1 MDIDGVLRA
10 MTLEEK
16 ARLLSGVSHWKT
28 APLSER
34 NIPSIFL
41 SDGPHGLRKQEG
53 KEDHLGIAESVP
65 STCFPT
71 ASALTCSF
79 DPELAY
85 EVGRA
90 IGEEAVAQG
99 VQVVL
104 GPGVNIK
111 RHPLCGRNFEYF
123 SEDPWL
129 SGKMGA
135 AMVRGIQ
142 SCGVAAC
149 IKHLAANNQEHA
161 RMVSD
166 SVVDDRALHEVY
178 LAPFEHVVREAH
190 PWSVMTAY
198 NRLNGVYCSE
208 NAWLLQD
215 MLRDTWGFDG
225 AVVSDWGAMDDPV
238 ASVAAGLDL
247 CMPGPREDMT
257 EALVAAVRS
266 GELRECN
273 LAAAARRVL
282 ELVERNANGASSKS
296 PATDAP
302 AVPSGPAPAASTSPA
317 PVAPAAE
324 DPAQSH
330 MYREHLA
337 LARKAAAKSAV
348 LLENDGILPLNGTEK
363 MAVIGAFA
371 REPRY
376 QGSGSSRI
384 NPVELDDAW
393 EALCLA
399 GVDAVYAAGYEAE
412 TGNTNEVLLDEA
424 VHVAR
429 NADVALVFAGLPA
442 RYESEGFDRK
452 LMVMPRGM
460 CELIKRVC
468 AANPRTVV
476 VLQGGAPMEMP
487 WRYLPAAVLLMY
499 LSGCQG
505 GAATADVLLGRV
517 NPQGKLAESWPAA
530 LEDTALGADYPDM
543 DRCVEY
549 REGLYVGYR
558 YYDAAGVEPAY
569 PFGYGLSYT
578 RFAYGDAR
586 VDPVAGGLAASCI
599 VENVGGCAGCETVQL
614 YVAARDS
621 AVYREPQRLAGICKV
636 ELEPGQRATVTVELG
651 AEAFRYWDVDAHAWR
666 IDAGK
671 YEVRMGSSSRDIRLN
686 AVVELHAGEVF
697 PVKQWSSAP
706 GDSGAAVPL
715 SAVAPRLQPRS
726 AARVLEAYRNPTPH
740 GFTDE
745 AFLALYGGRMPED
758 PGMAHYTVNST
769 LRDMTSTW
777 LGRRVIGLLSWLLAG
792 QAELMSKDQK
802 AMMIEM
808 AAEMPLRSLT
818 SSGVPMKAIEAFVH
832 MLNGRYVTGL
842 IGTVHQLRCWLDE
855 QRKR

>member
-16 ARLLSGVSHWKT
+16 AWLLSGVSHWKT
-28 APLSER
+28 ASVPTHGV
-34 NIPSIFL
+34 PSIFL

-71 ASALTCSF
+71 ASALACSF

-85 EVGRA
+85 RVGRA

-129 SGKMGA
+129 SGEMGA

-149 IKHLAANNQEHA
+149 VKHLAANNQEHA

-166 SVVDDRALHEVY
+166 SVVDERALHEVY
-178 LAPFEHVVREAH
+178 LAPFERVVREAH
-190 PWSVMTAY
+190 PWSIMTAY
-198 NRLNGVYCSE
+198 NRLNGTYCSQDE
-208 NAWLLQD
+208 WLLQD

-225 AVVSDWGAMDDPV
+225 AAVSDWGAMDDPV

-247 CMPGPREDMT
+247 CMPGPREDMVQD
-257 EALVAAVRS
+257 LCAAVQA
-266 GELRECN
+266 EKLPPAV
-273 LAAAARRVL
+273 LDDAARRVL
-282 ELVERNANGASSKS
+282 QLVDRALRPIE
-296 PATDAP
+296 
-302 AVPSGPAPAASTSPA
+302 VP
-317 PVAPAAE
+317 PAAE
-324 DPAQSH
+324 LYSA
-330 MYREHLA
+330 HLE
-337 LARKAAAKSAV
+337 LARRAAAESAV
-348 LLENDGILPLNGTEK
+348 LLENDGVLPLRGNEHI
-363 MAVIGAFA
+363 AVIGAFA

-384 NPVELDDAW
+384 NPVALDCAW
-393 EALCLA
+393 DALCLA
-399 GVDAVYAAGYEAE
+399 GMDVVYAAGYDAASGDADELLLQEAE
-412 TGNTNEVLLDEA
+412 LA
-424 VHVAR
+424 AR
-429 NADVALVFAGLPA
+429 SADVALVFVGLPA

-452 LMVMPRGM
+452 LMVMPRGH
-460 CELIKRVC
+460 CGLIQRVC
-468 AANPRTVV
+468 AVNPRTVV
-476 VLQGGAPMEMP
+476 VVQGGAPMEMP
-487 WRYLPAAVLLMY
+487 WRFMPAAVLLTY

-517 NPQGKLAESWPAA
+517 NPSGRLAETWPAE
-530 LEDTALGADYPDM
+530 LTDTALGTKYPDM

-549 REGLYVGYR
+549 RESLYVGYR

-578 RFAYGDAR
+578 RFAYRGLSVERRANG
-586 VDPVAGGLAASCI
+586 VAVRFS
-599 VENVGGCAGCETVQL
+599 VENTGDMPGAEVAQV
-614 YVAARDS
+614 YVAPLDP
-621 AVYREPQRLAGICKV
+621 AVFREPQRLAAARRVDVQPGEAVDV
-636 ELEPGQRATVTVELG
+636 ELLLG
-651 AEAFRYWDVDAHAWR
+651 EDAFRYWDPAEKDWRVDE
-666 IDAGK
+666 GE
-671 YEVRMGSSSRDIRLN
+671 YEVRIGSSSRDIRL
-686 AVVELHAGEVF
+686 VCRVELEVGGAF
-697 PVKQWSSAP
+697 PVKHRPSVPGQPEDSPHEELLQAYRRPAP
-706 GDSGAAVPL
+706 GC
-715 SAVAPRLQPRS
+715 
-726 AARVLEAYRNPTPH
+726 
-740 GFTDE
+740 FTDE
-745 AFLALYGGRMPED
+745 AFLALYGKPIPHD
-758 PGMAHYTVNST
+758 PGMARYTVNST
-769 LRDMTSTW
+769 LRDMTSTL
-777 LGRRVIGLLSWLLAG
+777 LGRRVIGLLAWLLAG
-792 QAELMSKDQK
+792 QAELMSKEQK

-818 SSGVPMKAIEAFVH
+818 SSGVPMKAIKAFVN

-842 IGTVHQLRCWLDE
+842 IGTVHQLKRWFDA

>member
-28 APLSER
+28 APLPAHGV
-34 NIPSIFL
+34 PSIFL

-71 ASALTCSF
+71 ASALACSF

-99 VQVVL
+99 VQAVL

-149 IKHLAANNQEHA
+149 VKHLAANNQEHA

-178 LAPFEHVVREAH
+178 LAPFERVVREAH

-198 NRLNGVYCSE
+198 NRLNGTYCSE

-225 AVVSDWGAMDDPV
+225 AAVSDWGAMDDPV

-247 CMPGPREDMT
+247 CMPGPREDM
-257 EALVAAVRS
+257 VQDVCAAVQA
-266 GELRECN
+266 GKLPP
-273 LAAAARRVL
+273 AAVDSAARRVL
-282 ELVERNANGASSKS
+282 QLIERVSRPIAAP
-296 PATDAP
+296 PADDLYP
-302 AVPSGPAPAASTSPA
+302 AHLMIARRA
-317 PVAPAAE
+317 AAE
-324 DPAQSH
+324 
-330 MYREHLA
+330 
-337 LARKAAAKSAV
+337 SAV
-348 LLENDGILPLNGTEK
+348 LLENDGVLPLRGNEHI
-363 MAVIGAFA
+363 AVIGAFA
-371 REPRY
+371 RDPRY

-384 NPVELDDAW
+384 NPVALDCAW
-393 EALCLA
+393 DALCLT
-399 GVDAVYAAGYEAE
+399 GMGAVYAAGYDAASGDTDELLLGEAE
-412 TGNTNEVLLDEA
+412 LA
-424 VHVAR
+424 AR
-429 NADVALVFAGLPA
+429 SADVALVFVGLPA

-452 LMVMPRGM
+452 LMVMPHGH
-460 CELIKRVC
+460 CELIQRACSV
-468 AANPRTVV
+468 NPRTVV
-476 VLQGGAPMEMP
+476 VVQGGAPMEMP
-487 WRYLPAAVLLMY
+487 WRFMPAAVLLTY

-505 GAATADVLLGRV
+505 GSATADVLLGRV
-517 NPQGKLAESWPAA
+517 NPSGKLAETWPAY
-530 LEDTALGADYPDM
+530 LGDTALGTRYPDM

-549 REGLYVGYR
+549 RESLYVGYR

-578 RFAYGDAR
+578 RFAYRDLSVERRANAIAVRFLVENAGDVPGTEIAQVYVAP
-586 VDPVAGGLAASCI
+586 VDP
-599 VENVGGCAGCETVQL
+599 
-614 YVAARDS
+614 
-621 AVYREPQRLAGICKV
+621 AVFREPQRLAGARRAEVQPGEAVDV
-636 ELEPGQRATVTVELG
+636 ELLLG
-651 AEAFRYWDVDAHAWR
+651 DDAFRYWDPVAKAWR
-666 IDAGK
+666 VDEGE
-671 YEVRMGSSSRDIRLN
+671 YEVRVGSSSRDIRL
-686 AVVELHAGEVF
+686 VCRVELEVGGAF
-697 PVKQWSSAP
+697 PVKHRHAAP
-706 GDSGAAVPL
+706 GPTTPSPHEQL
-715 SAVAPRLQPRS
+715 LR
-726 AARVLEAYRNPTPH
+726 AYRHPAP
-740 GFTDE
+740 GCFTDE
-745 AFLALYGGRMPED
+745 AFLALYGRQLPHD
-758 PGMAHYTVNST
+758 PGMARYTVNST

-777 LGRRVIGLLSWLLAG
+777 LGRRVIGLLAWLLAG
-792 QAELMSKDQK
+792 QAELMSKEQK

-818 SSGVPMKAIEAFVH
+818 SSGVPMKAIKAFVN

-842 IGTVHQLRCWLDE
+842 IGTVHQLKRWLDE